1 MYKKMMKF
9 KDYPEIAK
17 EYPLIL
23 MTGSKLEMYTHSMMR
38 NIPELYE
45 QFPENLL
52 KINPERAAKLEI
64 EDGDVVSVESSRG
77 RIECSAY
84 VTDRIDPRV
93 VRPYHG
99 FAASN
104 ANVLTDNLHLLQN
117 SGCEEI
123 NNFIQDLL
131 FVDEDKGETVIS
143 LRKLVLQIA
152 PSAKEEIKYSV
163 LVFVSDKRLF
173 CGIFIR
179 KVIYLLSLIEV
190 PGCKTQIIF
199 LKAAEKIGNT

>member
-1 MYKKMMKF
+1 MREEAIDYELESLGVTCEKLRAHPEGIAISLPPLMYKKMMKF

-23 MTGSKLEMYTHSMMR
+23 MTGSKLEMYTHSMMP

-64 EDGDVVSVESSRG
+64 EDGDVVS
-77 RIECSAY
+77 
-84 VTDRIDPRV
+84 
-93 VRPYHG
+93 
-99 FAASN
+99 
-104 ANVLTDNLHLLQN
+104 
-117 SGCEEI
+117 
-123 NNFIQDLL
+123 
-131 FVDEDKGETVIS
+131 
-143 LRKLVLQIA
+143 
-152 PSAKEEIKYSV
+152 
-163 LVFVSDKRLF
+163 DKRLF

-190 PGCKTQIIF
+190 QGCKTQIIF
-199 LKAAEKIGNT
+199 LKAAEKIGDT

>member
-64 EDGDVVSVESSRG
+64 EDGDVVS
-77 RIECSAY
+77 
-84 VTDRIDPRV
+84 
-93 VRPYHG
+93 
-99 FAASN
+99 
-104 ANVLTDNLHLLQN
+104 
-117 SGCEEI
+117 
-123 NNFIQDLL
+123 
-131 FVDEDKGETVIS
+131 
-143 LRKLVLQIA
+143 
-152 PSAKEEIKYSV
+152 
-163 LVFVSDKRLF
+163 DKRLF

-190 PGCKTQIIF
+190 QGCKTQIIF